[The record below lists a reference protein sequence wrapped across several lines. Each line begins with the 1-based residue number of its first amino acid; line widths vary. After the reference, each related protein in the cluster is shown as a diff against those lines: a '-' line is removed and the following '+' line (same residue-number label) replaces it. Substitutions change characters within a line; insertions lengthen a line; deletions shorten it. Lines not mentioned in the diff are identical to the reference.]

1 MLAYNDSWLFILIS
15 FLCVIPA
22 VFLLRK
28 NRGGGGGAVDAH

>member
-1 MLAYNDSWLFILIS
+1 MLAYNDAWLFILLS

-28 NRGGGGGAVDAH
+28 RRVGPAVVVDAH